1 MSNVRS
7 KICSRRIYQLLRPFT
22 ANTVQ
27 RTVHFRPLSS
37 SPHSL
42 PRIAQPSLW
51 RSIVPKFLK
60 TRHDAET
67 LAKSGVSKQWNPA
80 TFFIVIFLLIG
91 SNAINMVGLRNDFVA
106 FSRKTDAKIALLRE
120 VIEKVQ
126 RGEEVDVEG
135 LLGTGNKEKEQ
146 DWENGPSSKF

>member
-1 MSNVRS
+1 MSNIRF
-7 KICSRRIYQLLRPFT
+7 KTCSRRVHKLLSPFT
-22 ANTVQ
+22 PNISQ
-27 RTVHFRPLSS
+27 RTVHSRPFTSS
-37 SPHSL
+37 SHSL
-42 PRIAQPSLW
+42 PRIAQPSIW

-60 TRHDAET
+60 TRHNAET
-67 LAKSGVSKQWNPA
+67 LVGSGVSKQWNPA

-91 SNAINMVGLRNDFVA
+91 SNAINMVGLRNDHIA

-120 VIEKVQ
+120 VIERVQ